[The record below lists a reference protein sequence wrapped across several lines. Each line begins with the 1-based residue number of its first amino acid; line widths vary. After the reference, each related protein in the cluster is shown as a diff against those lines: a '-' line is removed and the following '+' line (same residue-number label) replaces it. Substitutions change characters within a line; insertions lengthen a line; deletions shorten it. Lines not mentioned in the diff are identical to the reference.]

1 MKKKISLFA
10 VLLGS
15 FCTSFE
21 MSFIWPLTSVYL
33 HDNLHISLALV
44 GLVLF
49 FNSLASVIGN
59 IFGGLGFD
67 KLNPYYLLLLG
78 GGVTTLSLVVLVF
91 FHQALPFSIC
101 LFFLG
106 LSAGWNGTLISAL
119 GAILKKYDGNYVFN
133 MIYFIQNLGI
143 VIGSST
149 VGFLYDWNIKLP
161 FIAAMLISF
170 GFLLVVMI
178 GFRAL
183 KYENIHGSTHKHSKV
198 KVVLPKINMYLIYS
212 LFAMLLVTWTMYQQ
226 WGSNVSVYITSL
238 GIPFR
243 YYSVLWTINAG
254 LILVIQIFIVR
265 LRHLIKNNYI
275 PIYFGIFTFAL
286 SFVVLFF
293 AKQYYLFVVAMILLT
308 FGEALA
314 FPQVPV
320 IINQLTPNEVKGKYL
335 GLVNSFGSAGRAIAP
350 LFGGLVIEGFGYRN
364 LFLIAIIFNLAI
376 LIIVYLVRLR
386 VGNNVKSY

>member
-1 MKKKISLFA
+1 MKKEISLFA

-198 KVVLPKINMYLIYS
+198 VLPKINMYLIYS

-265 LRHLIKNNYI
+265 LRHLIKNNYL

-293 AKQYYLFVVAMILLT
+293 AKQYYLFVVAMVLLT

-350 LFGGLVIEGFGYRN
+350 L
-364 LFLIAIIFNLAI
+364 IAIIFNLAI
-376 LIIVYLVRLR
+376 LVIVYLVRLR
-386 VGNNVKSY
+386 VGNNVKNY

>member
-1 MKKKISLFA
+1 MKKEISLFA

-275 PIYFGIFTFAL
+275 PIYFGIFTFA
-286 SFVVLFF
+286 
-293 AKQYYLFVVAMILLT
+293 
-308 FGEALA
+308 
-314 FPQVPV
+314 
-320 IINQLTPNEVKGKYL
+320 
-335 GLVNSFGSAGRAIAP
+335 
-350 LFGGLVIEGFGYRN
+350 
-364 LFLIAIIFNLAI
+364 
-376 LIIVYLVRLR
+376 
-386 VGNNVKSY
+386 

>member
-1 MKKKISLFA
+1 MKKEISLFA

-149 VGFLYDWNIKLP
+149 VGFLYDWNI
-161 FIAAMLISF
+161 
-170 GFLLVVMI
+170 
-178 GFRAL
+178 
-183 KYENIHGSTHKHSKV
+183 
-198 KVVLPKINMYLIYS
+198 IYS
-212 LFAMLLVTWTMYQQ
+212 CYA
-226 WGSNVSVYITSL
+226 N
-238 GIPFR
+238 
-243 YYSVLWTINAG
+243 
-254 LILVIQIFIVR
+254 
-265 LRHLIKNNYI
+265 
-275 PIYFGIFTFAL
+275 
-286 SFVVLFF
+286 
-293 AKQYYLFVVAMILLT
+293 
-308 FGEALA
+308 
-314 FPQVPV
+314 
-320 IINQLTPNEVKGKYL
+320 
-335 GLVNSFGSAGRAIAP
+335 
-350 LFGGLVIEGFGYRN
+350 
-364 LFLIAIIFNLAI
+364 
-376 LIIVYLVRLR
+376 
-386 VGNNVKSY
+386 